1 MTNLQNIFKNENK
14 ELALLNYIQKYW
26 IDNRGISCFNYYDFI
41 NEFKI
46 NNNLNF
52 LFITNNIIES
62 FHQKMNM
69 YLPKGKTT
77 EKSFILAMVNI
88 FKDIELMKNELKRH
102 DFKTR
107 DLITIATK
115 FNKENKFKW
124 FNYNEFKDIEI
135 SIIKKDINIT
145 DNKEINKNVSNL
157 NNIYEIDETDDL
169 NKLNI
174 NITQEEYDEYYS

>member
-1 MTNLQNIFKNENK
+1 MQYKNLFETNPKIIKCFFHFSQALQKKIANLKFNKKKTKKNNFIIAKNIEIICFLKPNLIKDYMTHLQNIFKNENK

-69 YLPKGKTT
+69 YLPRGKTT
-77 EKSFILAMVNI
+77 EKVL
-88 FKDIELMKNELKRH
+88 
-102 DFKTR
+102 
-107 DLITIATK
+107 
-115 FNKENKFKW
+115 
-124 FNYNEFKDIEI
+124 Y
-135 SIIKKDINIT
+135 
-145 DNKEINKNVSNL
+145 
-157 NNIYEIDETDDL
+157 
-169 NKLNI
+169 
-174 NITQEEYDEYYS
+174 